1 MNLYFWVF
9 SLYALMIT
17 PLNAFV
23 CVRIGRD
30 VRYRV
35 RLRIAGIPLWR
46 KGWKAQQENRVDS
59 ERLAEGI
66 IRLDRK
72 LIWRLIRTGEARIAL
87 GAIRLERA
95 TVHAKLSMHNA
106 AATALLFAGIRTLL
120 QTAALCSPRPFVL
133 NGHLEADFRAEGT
146 EMMLECM
153 ISARLGNLLAAGARL
168 WLAAVNARA
177 DLTLAEEENNAAA
190 SH

>member
-1 MNLYFWVF
+1 MNLYFWAF

-23 CVRIGRD
+23 CVRIGRE

-35 RLRIAGIPLWR
+35 RLRLAGIPLWR
-46 KGWKAQQENRVDS
+46 KGWKAEKENRVDS
-59 ERLAEGI
+59 EKLTQGI

-72 LIWRLIRTGEARIAL
+72 LLWRLIRMGEARTAL
-87 GAIRLERA
+87 SAIRLEQA
-95 TVHAKLSMHNA
+95 TVHAKLSMHDA
-106 AATALLFAGIRTLL
+106 AATALLFAGLRTLL
-120 QTAALCSPRPFVL
+120 QTIALCSPKCFAL
-133 NGHLEADFRAEGT
+133 KGHLQADFRAEGT
-146 EMMLECM
+146 EIMVECM

-177 DLTLAEEENNAAA
+177 DLSLAEEENNAAA